1 MLSTTRLTTITMTL
15 ATAAVLAGCGT
26 PPPAAVRDV
35 YPTTEVRH
43 TPELNATGKAELGE
57 SMVTKEYVSRIR
69 GIHVAAAVAESVN
82 PPGTTTIL
90 PGELELIATRP
101 EGEYYQGAATYS
113 MLGQAVPASDRAGVF
128 VPSDK
133 TKPAV
138 IYHFALGYHYGTRPV
153 TFTSKEIVRFTSESF
168 RRELIY
174 SGVSQNTVTVVYREF
189 KDNLARPAFTQELKY
204 DLGQSRVI
212 GYKGA
217 RFEVLDAGNTAI
229 TYKVLSLLQ

>member
-1 MLSTTRLTTITMTL
+1 LFVR
-15 ATAAVLAGCGT
+15 A
-26 PPPAAVRDV
+26 PAAPALPRNTKICR
-35 YPTTEVRH
+35 PTII
-43 TPELNATGKAELGE
+43 ELSCKFYNP
-57 SMVTKEYVSRIR
+57 KEYVSRIR
-69 GIHVAAAVAESVN
+69 GISVAAAVAEAVN

-90 PGELELIATRP
+90 PGEFELIATRP
-101 EGEYYQGAATYS
+101 EGDYYQGTATYS
-113 MLGQAVPASDRAGVF
+113 MLGQAVPASERAGVF

-138 IYHFALGYHYGTRPV
+138 IYHFALGYHYGTKPV
-153 TFTSKEIVRFTSESF
+153 SYTSKEIVRFTPESF
-168 RRELIY
+168 RRELVY

-204 DLGQSRVI
+204 DLAQSRVI